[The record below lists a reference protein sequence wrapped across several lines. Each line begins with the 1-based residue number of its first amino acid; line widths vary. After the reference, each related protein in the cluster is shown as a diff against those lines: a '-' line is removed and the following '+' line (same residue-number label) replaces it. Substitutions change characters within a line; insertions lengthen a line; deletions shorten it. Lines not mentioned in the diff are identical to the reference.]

1 LKQVKFFGYPVELW
15 LQILVITGIVLA
27 ITGWLGII
35 GLTSEEPRRALVS
48 LEMFLTGN
56 YRTPHLLGW
65 YYYNKPPLFNWVQ
78 LLFIKITGSYSV
90 WALRLPSILSL
101 LMIALINWKILKIH
115 INRETAWFSSIFILT
130 SGDVLFF
137 GSVYTGEIDLF
148 YALLVYIQIISVFHF
163 LKSGHIT
170 TMFVASYLFT
180 ALGFLTKG
188 PPSLVF
194 QGFTLIGVF
203 LVFKQ
208 IRLLFSWKHLL
219 GVTVFAII
227 TGLYLL
233 LLYKDG
239 ILKPFLIRQL
249 QESFQRTAMETTL
262 LETIRGFFI
271 TPFRILLMLLP
282 WSLFIVYM
290 ARKDFIDTIRSNRL
304 VFFSALFIL
313 FNLPLYW
320 ITGDFKGRYIYPF
333 FPFFCTLFGYYF
345 TTHVKLIRSKSWLF
359 YLLGSGFILM
369 PIATIA
375 IWFIPAFRNIPMNHI
390 LNLGLIIIGIL
401 LAFLY
406 VKMEKYRIY
415 LVLVLLV
422 MARLGENNI
431 YLKSRAVDSPTAEYK
446 LHVENM
452 LTITGGQP
460 VFITGTPNHYPNS
473 FRSGFFNLSV
483 NSIQTAP
490 YIAFQVPYYLALKT
504 GELVRFE
511 TEMQIGVYYLIDQRL
526 ADEMELDAL
535 YRFQDGFIHITW
547 FLVTPIANADNTLKY
562 LQE

>member
-1 LKQVKFFGYPVELW
+1 MKQDKLFGYPVELW

-27 ITGWLGII
+27 ITGWLGVI

-65 YYYNKPPLFNWVQ
+65 YYFNKPPLFNWVQ
-78 LLFIKITGSYSV
+78 LLFIKITGNYSEWV
-90 WALRLPSILSL
+90 VRLPSILSL
-101 LMIALINWKILKIH
+101 LMIALINWKIVKIH
-115 INRETAWFSSIFILT
+115 VNRETAWFSSIFLLT
-130 SGDVLFF
+130 AGDILFF

-163 LKSGHIT
+163 LQSGHIK
-170 TMFVASYLFT
+170 TMFVVSYLFT

-208 IRLLFSWKHLL
+208 FRLLFSWKHLV
-219 GVTVFAII
+219 GVAVFAMI
-227 TGLYLL
+227 TGIFLL
-233 LLYKDG
+233 LLYNDG

-249 QESFQRTAMETTL
+249 QESFQRTAIETTL

-271 TPFRILLMLLP
+271 TPFRILLILLP
-282 WSLFIVYM
+282 WSLFMVYM
-290 ARKDFIDTIRSNRL
+290 ARKGFIETIRSNRL
-304 VFFSALFIL
+304 VYFSGLFIL

-333 FPFFCTLFGYYF
+333 FPFFCILFGYYF
-345 TTHVKLIRSKSWLF
+345 TTDVKHIRSKSWLF
-359 YLLGSGFILM
+359 YLLGAGFFVM
-369 PIATIA
+369 PIALTA
-375 IWFIPAFRNIPMNHI
+375 IWFIPAFRNIPMNHV
-390 LNLGLIIIGIL
+390 LNLVLIIIGIL
-401 LAFLY
+401 LAVMY

-415 LVLVLLV
+415 LVLMLLV
-422 MARLGENNI
+422 IARLSENNI
-431 YLKSRAVDSPTAEYK
+431 YLNSRAVDSPTAENK
-446 LHVENM
+446 KHVDNM
-452 LTITGGQP
+452 LAITGGQQL
-460 VFITGTPNHYPNS
+460 FITGYPNHYPNS
-473 FRSGFFNLSV
+473 FKTGFFNLSV

-504 GELVRFE
+504 GKLVRFE
-511 TEMQIGVYYLIDQRL
+511 TEMKPGTYYLIDQRL

-535 YRFQDGFIHITW
+535 YRFQDGFTHTSW
-547 FLVTPIANADNTLKY
+547 FLITPFKHGDTTVNQLE
-562 LQE
+562 Q